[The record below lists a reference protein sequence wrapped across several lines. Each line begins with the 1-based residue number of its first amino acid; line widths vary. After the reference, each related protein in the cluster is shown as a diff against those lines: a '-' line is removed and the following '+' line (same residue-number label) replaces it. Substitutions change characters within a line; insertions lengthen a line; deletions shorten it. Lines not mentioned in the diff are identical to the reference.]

1 MFGVTVRLMSDGEL
15 TRLEVLRDLDQC
27 RLTTD
32 AAAQLLRLE
41 RRQVFRLLKVYRTEG
56 PVGLISKR
64 RGRSSNRRKPEAVRA
79 KALSII
85 REHYWDFG
93 PTLAAEKLRE
103 VHEITLG
110 RETLRLW
117 MIEAGIWADRKQR
130 RKQVHQ
136 PRHRRDCV
144 GELVQID
151 GCEHWWFEDRGP
163 QCTLLVFVDDA
174 TSRLMHLQF
183 VESESTFAYF
193 NAARAYLEAWGKPIA
208 FYSDKHGVFRVNH
221 PGALGGDGMTQ
232 FGRALHALNI
242 DIICANSSPAKGRVE
257 RAHKTLQDRLVKE
270 LRLAGVRTLSEG
282 NALLPVFIADYNA
295 RFAKPPANKKD
306 LHRRLRAGDDL
317 EDAFAW
323 KEQRRLS
330 QALTLQYDKVIFIL
344 EPSEPA
350 KAAIG
355 KYVTVFDYPDGR
367 LSIRHN
373 GVELAYRTFDKVRQ
387 VDQGAIAD
395 NKRLGAVLAMIRD
408 EQLRRGPERRSGPRR
423 RDQRDARLFKVG

>member
-1 MFGVTVRLMSDGEL
+1 VTVRLMSDGEL
-15 TRLEVLRDLDQC
+15 SRLEVLRDMDQR
-27 RLTTD
+27 RLTTE
-32 AAAQLLRLE
+32 AAAQLLGLE
-41 RRQVFRLLKVYRTEG
+41 RRQVFRLLKAYRSEG
-56 PVGLISKR
+56 ATGLISKR
-64 RGRSSNRRKPEAVRA
+64 RGRPSNRRKPEELRD
-79 KALSII
+79 KALAII
-85 REHYWDFG
+85 REQYWDFG

-103 VHEITLG
+103 AHGIALG

-117 MIEAGIWADRKQR
+117 MIAAGIWADRKQR
-130 RKQVHQ
+130 RKHVHQ
-136 PRHRRDCV
+136 PRHRRECI
-144 GELVQID
+144 GELVQVD

-174 TSRLMHLQF
+174 TSRLMQLQF

-193 NAARAYLEAWGKPIA
+193 HAARAYLEAWGKPVA

-242 DIICANSSPAKGRVE
+242 DIICANSSQAKGRVE

-270 LRLAGVRTLSEG
+270 LRLAGAATLAAG
-282 NALLPVFIADYNA
+282 NALLPAFTADYNA

-306 LHRRLRAGDDL
+306 LHRPLRAGDDL

-323 KEQRRLS
+323 KEERTLS

-344 EPSEPA
+344 EPSERA

-355 KYVTVFDYPDGR
+355 KRVTVVDYPDGR
-367 LSIRHN
+367 LAIRYK
-373 GVELAYRTFDKVRQ
+373 GVALAYRTFDKVRQ
-387 VDQGAIAD
+387 VNQGAIAD
-395 NKRLGAVLAMIRD
+395 NKRLGSVLAMIRD
-408 EQLRRGPERRSGPRR
+408 EQLRREPERRSGPRR
-423 RDQRDARLFKVG
+423 RDQRDTRLFKVG